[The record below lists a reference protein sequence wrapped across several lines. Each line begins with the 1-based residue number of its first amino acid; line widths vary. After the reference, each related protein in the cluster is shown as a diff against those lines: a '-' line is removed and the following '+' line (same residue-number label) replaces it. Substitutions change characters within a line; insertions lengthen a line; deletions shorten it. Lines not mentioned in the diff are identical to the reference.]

1 MTPEEQARLRAPFE
15 PGAVGKLPRVWCFKC
30 REAIKAKRHNCD
42 EHRKLKCR
50 ECDNSMTEAHL
61 HLDYIGHAA
70 VTDRLLQVDPQ
81 WSWEPVA
88 LGQDGLPALDR
99 NGGLWIRLTVAGVTR
114 LGYGDAEGK
123 QGGSAVK
130 EAIGDALRNGA
141 MRFGVALDLWHKG
154 DLHADEEPASPPV
167 GQGQAP
173 QQRSNGH
180 RSEPPASAA
189 DTARLVLA
197 KACDDNGWDRD
208 IVKNRFKAATG
219 TDLRAAT
226 DADAIEGFRKSLFAL
241 SDGELR
247 GTPAANGATR

>member
-1 MTPEEQARLRAPFE
+1 MTPEDQARLRAPFE

-42 EHRKLKCR
+42 EHRKSRCR

-70 VTDRLLQVDPQ
+70 VTDRLLQVDPS

-88 LGQDGLPALDR
+88 LGQDGLPVLDR

-130 EAIGDALRNGA
+130 EAIGDALRNAA

-154 DLHADEEPASPPV
+154 DLHADEGPQPIGSGQPAEPDL
-167 GQGQAP
+167 
-173 QQRSNGH
+173 
-180 RSEPPASAA
+180 A

-197 KACDDNGWDRD
+197 KSCDDNGWDRD

-219 TDLRAAT
+219 TDLRTAT
-226 DADAIEGFRKSLFAL
+226 DADGIEEFRKSLFAL

-247 GTPAANGATR
+247 GTPATNGAAR